1 MKCPKCG
8 NEIEDGKLYCGVCG
22 EEIRIVPDFD
32 ATVDE
37 TLNLSMTGV
46 IDQIDGTEGDILSQ
60 TKEIKSTTVETI
72 DLSGVDTKTEEKW
85 VKPSKRNLAF
95 IVTLVVLGILFIVLI
110 YSKVN
115 NYYSFDSLHERAFEQ
130 YEAGNYNGSIATIK
144 RALNSQTDSGMQ
156 LLLADDYLALSKD
169 DEALAVLYSIMEESP
184 SDLNVIERIIG
195 IYENR
200 SEYNSISEL
209 IYNVNDETLYSKYD
223 KYLKPEIEFSIPAG
237 AYDEAKELE
246 ILGPQG
252 SRIYYTLD
260 GTEPTDSSSM
270 YLEPIELDSGEYTVN
285 AICFSEKGISGEV
298 VSANYI
304 VDAYIPPRPVVN
316 IKAGKYNTPEM
327 ISVSFTQA
335 LATDDCYYTIDGDEP
350 TVDDNKYT
358 HPIAMYIGNHSY
370 KFAFISEKGV
380 PSEVFNLDA
389 SLDLICLVD
398 MGTAT
403 NNLKAWATLNGKMTS
418 GIDYKC
424 EQAIVYNGTTYYII
438 NEYENKEIIKKATDA
453 LESSDDNGSDETT
466 VVSVQT
472 GSHYAVDV
480 LTGLTFKARL
490 NESSGE
496 YTLEPIM

>member
-37 TLNLSMTGV
+37 TINLSMTGV
-46 IDQIDGTEGDILSQ
+46 IEPIDGTGSDILSQ

-72 DLSGVDTKTEEKW
+72 ELTGTDSKTEEKW

-95 IVTLVVLGILFIVLI
+95 IVTLIVLGILFIVLI

-115 NYYSFDSLHERAFEQ
+115 KYYSFDSLHERAFEQ
-130 YEAGNYNGSIATIK
+130 YESGNYNGSISTIK
-144 RALNSQTDSGMQ
+144 RALNQQSDLGMQ

-169 DEALAVLYSIMEESP
+169 DEALAVLFNIMEESP
-184 SDLNVIERIIG
+184 SDVNVIERIIG
-195 IYENR
+195 VYENK
-200 SEYNSISEL
+200 SDYHSISEL
-209 IYNVNDETLYSKYD
+209 LYSVNDETLYGKYSI
-223 KYLKPEIEFSIPAG
+223 YLKPELEFSIPGG
-237 AYDEAKELE
+237 AYDEAKELT
-246 ILGPQG
+246 LSGPDG

-260 GTEPTDSSSM
+260 GTEPTDSSPM
-270 YLEPIELDSGEYTVN
+270 YLEPILLDTGEYTVN
-285 AICFSEKGISGEV
+285 AVCFSEKGIKSET

-304 VDAYIPPRPVVN
+304 VDAYIPPMPVIN
-316 IKAGKYNTPEM
+316 IKSGKYNTPAM
-327 ISVSFTQA
+327 ISVSFDRA
-335 LATDDCYYTIDGDEP
+335 LATDDCYITIDGDDP

-380 PSEVFNLDA
+380 SSEVYNLET

-424 EQAIVYNGTTYYII
+424 EQAIIYNNATYYII
-438 NEYENKEIIKKATDA
+438 NEYENKEIIKKATDT
-453 LESSDDNGSDETT
+453 LDGSSENGADETT
-466 VVSVQT
+466 IVSVQT
-472 GSHYAVDV
+472 GNHYAVDV

-490 NESSGE
+490 NESSGD